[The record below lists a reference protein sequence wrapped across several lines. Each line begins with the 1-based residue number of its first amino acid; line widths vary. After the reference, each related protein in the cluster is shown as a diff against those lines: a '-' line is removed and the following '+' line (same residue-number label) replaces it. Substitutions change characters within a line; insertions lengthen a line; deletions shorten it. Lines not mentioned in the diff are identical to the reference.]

1 MRSADVLVVNK
12 AGLHARAASK
22 LVGLTSRFASDVR
35 IGHEKMVDGKSIL
48 ALMMLAATKGTSLRI
63 EVEGPDE
70 NEALSL
76 IASLIE
82 DGFGENP

>member
-1 MRSADVLVVNK
+1 MRSAESLIVNK

-22 LVGLTSRFASDVR
+22 LVGVTSRYAAEIR

-48 ALMMLAATKGTSLRI
+48 ALMMLAAVKGTMLR
-63 EVEGPDE
+63 VETEGSDE
-70 NEALSL
+70 DEALAA
-76 IASLIE
+76 IIDLIE